1 MGRVEWQWWVSRTIN
16 VPWYQCVSSLR
27 EYQVLL
33 VWICTHTGCTFP
45 SLGKFVLCEV
55 AVTRVSRE
63 QLILIPGY
71 SEKAS
76 PPPPPPAKCPQA
88 HKSQFSRAAIRVIL
102 GLGSY
107 NTLQI
112 IPQGKKVRE
121 LKGSLVSFLE
131 LLWCKTATRVRW
143 LWKRKEGSLRCRCS
157 AIATSIKLRI
167 ASLRLQVLCLFVHKF
182 RSLCFCVFM
191 WWKCQDLRS
200 HKKTQYLKW

>member
-1 MGRVEWQWWVSRTIN
+1 MILSARLWVCSWGQIMRVLLIVEWMSSCLDIRFNQVALNWLVS
-16 VPWYQCVSSLR
+16 VV
-27 EYQVLL
+27 QVWESCCNLAR
-33 VWICTHTGCTFP
+33 
-45 SLGKFVLCEV
+45 

-112 IPQGKKVRE
+112 IPQGKKMRKF
-121 LKGSLVSFLE
+121 KG
-131 LLWCKTATRVRW
+131 
-143 LWKRKEGSLRCRCS
+143 LR
-157 AIATSIKLRI
+157 
-167 ASLRLQVLCLFVHKF
+167 
-182 RSLCFCVFM
+182 
-191 WWKCQDLRS
+191 
-200 HKKTQYLKW
+200 YLKWQYLEISSKPLWEGQMTQLSCLWPFLSPKGHQCPVRVEWLSRRRTVNIGILPPPHEESQIFLFNAW

>member
-1 MGRVEWQWWVSRTIN
+1 MILSARLWVFSWGQIVRVFLIVDWMSNCLDFRFNQVALNWLVSL
-16 VPWYQCVSSLR
+16 V
-27 EYQVLL
+27 QVWESCCNLAR
-33 VWICTHTGCTFP
+33 
-45 SLGKFVLCEV
+45 

-76 PPPPPPAKCPQA
+76 PPLPPPPAKCPQA

-121 LKGSLVSFLE
+121 FKGSLVFVLE
-131 LLWCKTATRVRW
+131 LFWCNTATRVRW
-143 LWKRKEGSLRCRCS
+143 LWKRKEESQRCS
-157 AIATSIKLRI
+157 CPAIATSIKLRT
-167 ASLRLQVLCLFVHKF
+167 ASLCL
-182 RSLCFCVFM
+182 
-191 WWKCQDLRS
+191 
-200 HKKTQYLKW
+200 